1 MNYVIDILIIILLFG
16 LYALIHSYLASIK
29 VKEWFKRNFGD
40 LIAFYRLGY
49 NIFALASFYLI
60 YELSPKP
67 YLILYDLPNPY
78 DLIILVPQF
87 LALAGLF
94 WAFKYICFK
103 EFLGLNQ
110 VKRYFEK
117 NYNSELDENLTL
129 QLEGPFRYT
138 RHPVYFFSIL
148 ILLFRPT
155 MDLFYLV
162 FFLCIVIYFYIG
174 SYFEEEKLTKHFGK
188 IYTVYRKS
196 VPKIFPVKF
205 LEPYRTKDLSKLR
218 RKD

>member
-1 MNYVIDILIIILLFG
+1 MNYVIDVLIIFLLFG

-29 VKEWFKRNFGD
+29 VKEWFKKNFGD
-40 LIAFYRLGY
+40 LIAFYRLAY

-67 YLILYDLPNPY
+67 HLILYDLPNPY

-129 QLEGPFRYT
+129 QLEGPFKYT

-162 FFLCIVIYFYIG
+162 FFLCLVIYFYIG
-174 SYFEEEKLTKHFGK
+174 SYFEEEKLAKHFGK
-188 IYTVYRKS
+188 IYIDYRKS

-205 LEPYRTKDLSKLR
+205 LEPYRTKDL
-218 RKD
+218 

>member
-1 MNYVIDILIIILLFG
+1 VFDVLTIILLFG
-16 LYALIHSYLASIK
+16 LYALVHSYLASIK
-29 VKEWFKRNFGD
+29 VKEWFKGNFGD

-49 NIFALASFYLI
+49 NIFALASLYLI
-60 YELSPKP
+60 YDLSPKP

-117 NYNSELDENLTL
+117 SYNSELDENLTL
-129 QLEGPFRYT
+129 QLEGPFKYT

-162 FFLCIVIYFYIG
+162 FFSCLVIYFYIG
-174 SYFEEEKLTKHFGK
+174 SYFEEEKLAKHFGE
-188 IYTVYRKS
+188 IYTDYRKS
-196 VPKIFPVKF
+196 VPKIFPVNF
-205 LEPYRTKDLSKLR
+205 LEPYKTKNL
-218 RKD
+218 

>member
-1 MNYVIDILIIILLFG
+1 VFDVLTIILLFG
-16 LYALIHSYLASIK
+16 LYALVHSYLASIK
-29 VKEWFKRNFGD
+29 VKEWLKGNFGD

-49 NIFALASFYLI
+49 NIFALASLYLI
-60 YELSPKP
+60 YDLSPKP

-117 NYNSELDENLTL
+117 SYNSELDENLTL
-129 QLEGPFRYT
+129 QLEGPFKYT

-162 FFLCIVIYFYIG
+162 FFSCLVIYFYIG
-174 SYFEEEKLTKHFGK
+174 SYFEEEKLAKHFGE
-188 IYTVYRKS
+188 IYTDYRKS
-196 VPKIFPVKF
+196 VPKIFPVNF
-205 LEPYRTKDLSKLR
+205 LEPYKTKNL
-218 RKD
+218 

>member
-1 MNYVIDILIIILLFG
+1 MNYVFDVLTIILLFG
-16 LYALIHSYLASIK
+16 LYALVHSYLASIK
-29 VKEWFKRNFGD
+29 VKEWFKGNFGD

-49 NIFALASFYLI
+49 NIFALASLYLI
-60 YELSPKP
+60 YDLSPKP

-117 NYNSELDENLTL
+117 SYNSELDENLTL
-129 QLEGPFRYT
+129 QLEGPFKYT

-162 FFLCIVIYFYIG
+162 FFSCLVIYFYIG
-174 SYFEEEKLTKHFGK
+174 SYFEEEKLAKHFGE
-188 IYTVYRKS
+188 IYTDYRKS
-196 VPKIFPVKF
+196 VPKIFPVKL
-205 LEPYRTKDLSKLR
+205 LEPYKTKNL
-218 RKD
+218 

>member
-1 MNYVIDILIIILLFG
+1 MNYVFDVLTIILLFG

-49 NIFALASFYLI
+49 NIFALASLYLI
-60 YELSPKP
+60 YDLSPKP

-110 VKRYFEK
+110 VKRFFEK
-117 NYNSELDENLTL
+117 NYNSELDEELTL
-129 QLEGPFRYT
+129 LVEGPFRYT

-155 MDLFYLV
+155 MDLFYVV
-162 FFLCIVIYFYIG
+162 FFLCLVIYFYIS
-174 SYFEEEKLTKHFGK
+174 SYFEEEKLAKHFGE
-188 IYTVYRKS
+188 IYTDYKKS
-196 VPKIFPVKF
+196 VPKIFPVNF
-205 LEPYRTKDLSKLR
+205 LEPYKSKNL
-218 RKD
+218 